1 MALQIWNALIQ
12 PIHLTKDA
20 AELFI
25 VDGKCRKPFTDR
37 FAFPPGWVA
46 RRREMIAIELRANVV
61 RRSNWKWSA
70 GEKGKRARIVV
81 Q

>member
-1 MALQIWNALIQ
+1 MDVIGR
-12 PIHLTKDA
+12 
-20 AELFI
+20 ES
-25 VDGKCRKPFTDR
+25 GKPFADWL
-37 FAFPPGWVA
+37 AFPPGWVT

-61 RRSNWKWSA
+61 RRSNRKWIT

>member
-1 MALQIWNALIQ
+1 M
-12 PIHLTKDA
+12 
-20 AELFI
+20 FV
-25 VDGKCRKPFTDR
+25 VDGKSGKPFTNW
-37 FAFPPGWVA
+37 FAFPPGWVT

-61 RRSNWKWSA
+61 RRSNWKWIT